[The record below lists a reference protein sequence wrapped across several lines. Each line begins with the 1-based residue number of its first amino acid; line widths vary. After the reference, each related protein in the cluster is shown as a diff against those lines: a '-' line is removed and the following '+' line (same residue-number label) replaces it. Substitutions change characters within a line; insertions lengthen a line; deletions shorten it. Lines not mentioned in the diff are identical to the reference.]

1 MRVSEATSLVSL
13 VSGSLHICVKML
25 ILINRTP
32 NMLNDHYEGLWSLK
46 VHIWE
51 KESRENGMNMSEME
65 WKLTLIYR
73 SIDSII

>member
-46 VHIWE
+46 VHRWE